1 MDHATALA
9 CVDRRIDVYGNPL
22 FRIANQRDD
31 LMGSVRDNIDE
42 PLEPESGFVQWQKG
56 DL

>member
-9 CVDRRIDVYGNPL
+9 CVDRRIDVCGKPL

-42 PLEPESGFVQWQKG
+42 PLDPESGFVQWKKG